1 MVIQN
6 NNIYITRGEEATF
19 RATIYMNDGTPFRLL
34 KAPDG
39 SSPHDLIYFTVKTDA
54 FSSDVAF
61 SSDDEN
67 VSDDENLVRR
77 YKLDLD
83 MGEDPIK
90 KFKSYDIHEL
100 KAEPTVDGHPNASD
114 LTTITDHGKD
124 VLYFYRDDTGKRTF
138 YTAKYTTGSSVDDVL
153 LERYVFDITFVIPT
167 EDTKELFAKTYYW
180 ELDWVSTPSGTD
192 KSKKFPLITPSQ
204 FIVRGS
210 IYD

>member
-34 KAPDG
+34 KPPKGDA
-39 SSPHDLIYFTVKTDA
+39 PHDLIYFTVKTDA
-54 FSSDVAF
+54 FSSDN
-61 SSDDEN
+61 EN
-67 VSDDENLVRR
+67 LSDDENLKLR
-77 YKLDLD
+77 YELDLD
-83 MGEDPIK
+83 TGENPIK
-90 KFKSYDIHEL
+90 KFESYDIHEL
-100 KAEPTVDGHPNASD
+100 AAEPTDDRHPDASD
-114 LTTITDHGKD
+114 LATITYYGKD
-124 VLYFYRDDTGKRTF
+124 VLYFFRDDTGKRTF
-138 YTAKYTTGSSVDDVL
+138 YTAEYTTGLSVEDVF

-167 EDTKELFAKTYYW
+167 KDTKELFAKTYYW
-180 ELDWVSTPSGTD
+180 ELDWVSTPYDTD

>member
-34 KAPDG
+34 KPSVGGA
-39 SSPHDLIYFTVKTDA
+39 PHDLIYFTIKKDA
-54 FSSDVAF
+54 FSSDDVKP
-61 SSDDEN
+61 
-67 VSDDENLVRR
+67 VLR

-83 MGEDPIK
+83 TGKNPIK
-90 KFKSYDIHEL
+90 KFESYDIHEL
-100 KAEPTVDGHPNASD
+100 KAEPTDDKHPDASD
-114 LTTITDHGKD
+114 LKTITDNGKD
-124 VLYFYRDDTGKRTF
+124 VLYFFRDDTGKRTF
-138 YTAKYTTGSSVDDVL
+138 YTAEYTTGLDVNDVL

-167 EDTKELFAKTYYW
+167 DDTKEFFAKTYYW
-180 ELDWVSTPSGTD
+180 ELDWVSTLYGTD
-192 KSKKFPLITPSQ
+192 IKKFPLITPSQ

>member
-34 KAPDG
+34 KPPAG
-39 SSPHDLIYFTVKTDA
+39 SAPHDLIYFTLKTDA
-54 FSSDVAF
+54 FSSD
-61 SSDDEN
+61 
-67 VSDDENLVRR
+67 DENLVLR

-83 MGEDPIK
+83 IGENAIK
-90 KFKSYDIHEL
+90 KFASYDIHEL
-100 KAEPTVDGHPNASD
+100 AVEPTDTGHPDASD
-114 LTTITDHGKD
+114 LTTITTYGKD
-124 VLYFYRDDTGKRTF
+124 VLYFFRDDAGKRTF

-167 EDTKELFAKTYYW
+167 DDTKTLFAKTYYW
-180 ELDWVSTPSGTD
+180 ELDWVSTPYGTD
-192 KSKKFPLITPSQ
+192 ISKKFPLITPSQ

>member
-34 KAPDG
+34 KPPAG
-39 SSPHDLIYFTVKTDA
+39 SAPHDLIYFTVKTDA
-54 FSSDVAF
+54 FSSDN
-61 SSDDEN
+61 EN
-67 VSDDENLVRR
+67 LSDDENLVLR
-77 YKLDLD
+77 YTLDLD
-83 MGEDPIK
+83 IGEDPIK
-90 KFKSYDIHEL
+90 KFASYDIHEL
-100 KAEPTVDGHPNASD
+100 SAEPTNTGHPDASD
-114 LTTITDHGKD
+114 LATITTYGKD
-124 VLYFYRDDTGKRTF
+124 VLYFFRDDTGKRTF

-167 EDTKELFAKTYYW
+167 DDTKELFAKTYYW
-180 ELDWVSTPSGTD
+180 ELDWVSTPYGTD
-192 KSKKFPLITPSQ
+192 ISKKFPLITPSQ

>member
-34 KAPDG
+34 KPSEGNA
-39 SSPHDLIYFTVKTDA
+39 PHDLIYFTLKTDA
-54 FSSDVAF
+54 FSSD
-61 SSDDEN
+61 
-67 VSDDENLVRR
+67 DENLVLR

-83 MGEDPIK
+83 KGKDAIK
-90 KFKSYDIHEL
+90 KFASYDIHEL
-100 KAEPTVDGHPNASD
+100 KAEPTDDGHPDASD
-114 LTTITDHGKD
+114 LTAITYYGKD
-124 VLYFYRDDTGKRTF
+124 VLYFFRDDTGKRTF

-167 EDTKELFAKTYYW
+167 NDTKQLFAKTYYW

-192 KSKKFPLITPSQ
+192 SKKFPLITPSQ

>member
-34 KAPDG
+34 KPSTG
-39 SSPHDLIYFTVKTDA
+39 SAPHDLIYFTVKTDA
-54 FSSDVAF
+54 FSSDDENL
-61 SSDDEN
+61 SDDEK
-67 VSDDENLVRR
+67 LKLR

-83 MGEDPIK
+83 TGKDPIK
-90 KFKSYDIHEL
+90 KFESYDIYEL
-100 KAEPTVDGHPNASD
+100 KAEPTDGHPDASD
-114 LTTITDHGKD
+114 LATLTNYGKD
-124 VLYFYRDDTGKRTF
+124 VLYFFRDDTGKRTF
-138 YTAKYTTGSSVDDVL
+138 YTADYTTGLDVGDVS

-167 EDTKELFAKTYYW
+167 NDTKTLFAKTYYW
-180 ELDWVSTPSGTD
+180 ELDWVSTPYGTD
-192 KSKKFPLITPSQ
+192 ISKKFPLITPSQ

>member
-1 MVIQN
+1 MIIQN

-34 KAPDG
+34 KPSKGGA
-39 SSPHDLIYFTVKTDA
+39 PHDLIYFTVKTDA
-54 FSSDVAF
+54 FSSDDVKP
-61 SSDDEN
+61 E
-67 VSDDENLVRR
+67 LR

-83 MGEDPIK
+83 TGKDAIK
-90 KFKSYDIHEL
+90 KFASYDIHEL
-100 KAEPTVDGHPNASD
+100 KAEPTDDGHPDASD
-114 LTTITDHGKD
+114 LNTITTNGKD

-138 YTAKYTTGSSVDDVL
+138 YTAEYTTGLDVDDVS

-167 EDTKELFAKTYYW
+167 NDTKTLFAKTYYW
-180 ELDWVSTPSGTD
+180 ELDWVSTLYGTD
-192 KSKKFPLITPSQ
+192 IKKFPLITPSQ

>member
-34 KAPDG
+34 KPPVG
-39 SSPHDLIYFTVKTDA
+39 SAPHDLIYFTLKTDA
-54 FSSDVAF
+54 FSSD
-61 SSDDEN
+61 E
-67 VSDDENLVRR
+67 ENLVLR

-83 MGEDPIK
+83 IGENAIK
-90 KFKSYDIHEL
+90 KFASYDIHEL
-100 KAEPTVDGHPNASD
+100 AAEPTDTGHPDASD
-114 LTTITDHGKD
+114 LATITAYGKD
-124 VLYFYRDDTGKRTF
+124 VLYFFRDDTGKRTF

-167 EDTKELFAKTYYW
+167 DDTKTLFAKTYYW
-180 ELDWVSTPSGTD
+180 ELDWVSTPYGTD
-192 KSKKFPLITPSQ
+192 ISKKFPLITPSQ

>member
-54 FSSDVAF
+54 FSSD
-61 SSDDEN
+61 
-67 VSDDENLVRR
+67 DENLVLR

-83 MGEDPIK
+83 TGEDPIK
-90 KFKSYDIHEL
+90 KFASYDIHEL
-100 KAEPTVDGHPNASD
+100 KAEPTDGHPNASD
-114 LTTITDHGKD
+114 LTTIKNYGKD
-124 VLYFYRDDTGKRTF
+124 VLYFDRDDTGKRTF
-138 YTAKYTTGSSVDDVL
+138 YTAEYTTDLSVADVGDIS

-167 EDTKELFAKTYYW
+167 NDTKTLFAKTYYW
-180 ELDWVSTPSGTD
+180 ELDWVSTPDGTNIY
-192 KSKKFPLITPSQ
+192 KKFPLITPSQ

>member
-34 KAPDG
+34 KPPAG
-39 SSPHDLIYFTVKTDA
+39 SAPHDLVYFTLKTDA
-54 FSSDVAF
+54 FSSD
-61 SSDDEN
+61 
-67 VSDDENLVRR
+67 DENLVLR

-83 MGEDPIK
+83 IGENAIK
-90 KFKSYDIHEL
+90 KFASYDIHEL
-100 KAEPTVDGHPNASD
+100 AAEPTDTGHPDVSD
-114 LTTITDHGKD
+114 LTTITTNGKD
-124 VLYFYRDDTGKRTF
+124 VLYFIRDDTGKRTF

-167 EDTKELFAKTYYW
+167 DDTKTLFAKTYYW
-180 ELDWVSTPSGTD
+180 ELDWVSPPYGTNI
-192 KSKKFPLITPSQ
+192 SKKFPLITPSQ

>member
-34 KAPDG
+34 KPPAG
-39 SSPHDLIYFTVKTDA
+39 SAPHDLIYFTLKTDA
-54 FSSDVAF
+54 FSSD
-61 SSDDEN
+61 
-67 VSDDENLVRR
+67 DENLVLR
-77 YKLDLD
+77 YTLD
-83 MGEDPIK
+83 MDIGENAIK
-90 KFKSYDIHEL
+90 KFASYDIHEL
-100 KAEPTVDGHPNASD
+100 AAEPTDTGHPDVSD
-114 LTTITDHGKD
+114 LTTITTYGKD
-124 VLYFYRDDTGKRTF
+124 VLYFFRDDTGKRTF

-167 EDTKELFAKTYYW
+167 DDTKTLFAKTYYW
-180 ELDWVSTPSGTD
+180 ELDWVSTPYGTD
-192 KSKKFPLITPSQ
+192 ISKKFPLITPSQ

>member
-34 KAPDG
+34 KPPAG
-39 SSPHDLIYFTVKTDA
+39 SAPHDLIYFTLKTDA
-54 FSSDVAF
+54 FSSD
-61 SSDDEN
+61 
-67 VSDDENLVRR
+67 DENLVLR

-83 MGEDPIK
+83 MGKDAIK
-90 KFKSYDIHEL
+90 KFASYDIHEL
-100 KAEPTVDGHPNASD
+100 KAEPTADGHPDASD
-114 LTTITDHGKD
+114 LATINYYGKD

-138 YTAKYTTGSSVDDVL
+138 YTADYETVSSASDVL

-167 EDTKELFAKTYYW
+167 NDTKELFAKTYYW
-180 ELDWVSTPSGTD
+180 ELDWVSTPYGTD

>member
-34 KAPDG
+34 KSPDG
-39 SSPHDLIYFTVKTDA
+39 SAPHDLIYFTVKTDA
-54 FSSDVAF
+54 FSSDN
-61 SSDDEN
+61 EN
-67 VSDDENLVRR
+67 LSDDENLKLR
-77 YKLDLD
+77 YELDLD
-83 MGEDPIK
+83 IGENAIK
-90 KFKSYDIHEL
+90 KFASYDIHEL
-100 KAEPTVDGHPNASD
+100 KAEPTNRHPDASD
-114 LTTITDHGKD
+114 LATITNYGKD
-124 VLYFYRDDTGKRTF
+124 VLYFFRDDTGKRTF

-167 EDTKELFAKTYYW
+167 DDTKELFAKTYYW
-180 ELDWVSTPSGTD
+180 ELDWVSTPYSTD

>member
-34 KAPDG
+34 KPSEGGA
-39 SSPHDLIYFTVKTDA
+39 PHDLIYFTVKTDA
-54 FSSDVAF
+54 FSSDV
-61 SSDDEN
+61 EN
-67 VSDDENLVRR
+67 VSDDKNLVLR
-77 YKLDLD
+77 YTLD
-83 MGEDPIK
+83 MDTGKDPIK
-90 KFKSYDIHEL
+90 KFASYDIHEL
-100 KAEPTVDGHPNASD
+100 KAEPTNDGHPDASD
-114 LTTITDHGKD
+114 LTTIKAYGKD

-138 YTAKYTTGSSVDDVL
+138 YTAECTTDLSVADVTDVD

-167 EDTKELFAKTYYW
+167 NDTKELFAKTYYW
-180 ELDWVSTPSGTD
+180 ELDWVSTPSGSNI
-192 KSKKFPLITPSQ
+192 SKKFPLITPSQ

>member
-34 KAPDG
+34 KPPAG
-39 SSPHDLIYFTVKTDA
+39 SAPHDLIYFTLKTDA
-54 FSSDVAF
+54 FSSD
-61 SSDDEN
+61 
-67 VSDDENLVRR
+67 DENLVLR

-83 MGEDPIK
+83 IGENAIK
-90 KFKSYDIHEL
+90 KFASYDIHEL
-100 KAEPTVDGHPNASD
+100 AAEPTDTGHPDVSD
-114 LTTITDHGKD
+114 LTTITTYGKD
-124 VLYFYRDDTGKRTF
+124 VLYFFRDDTGKRTF

-167 EDTKELFAKTYYW
+167 DDTKTLFATTYYW
-180 ELDWVSTPSGTD
+180 ELDWVSTPDGANT
-192 KSKKFPLITPSQ
+192 SKKFPLITPSQ

>member
-34 KAPDG
+34 KPPAG
-39 SSPHDLIYFTVKTDA
+39 SAPHDLIYFTLKTDA
-54 FSSDVAF
+54 FSSD
-61 SSDDEN
+61 
-67 VSDDENLVRR
+67 DENLVLR
-77 YKLDLD
+77 YELD
-83 MGEDPIK
+83 MDIGENAIK
-90 KFKSYDIHEL
+90 KFASYDIHEL
-100 KAEPTVDGHPNASD
+100 AAEPTDTGHPDASD
-114 LTTITDHGKD
+114 LTTITTYGKD
-124 VLYFYRDDTGKRTF
+124 VLYFFRDDTGKRTF

-167 EDTKELFAKTYYW
+167 DDTKTLFAKTYYW
-180 ELDWVSTPSGTD
+180 ELDWVSTPYGTD
-192 KSKKFPLITPSQ
+192 ISKKFPLITPSQ

>member
-34 KAPDG
+34 KPPKG
-39 SSPHDLIYFTVKTDA
+39 SAPHDLIYFTVKTDA
-54 FSSDVAF
+54 FSSDDAVL
-61 SSDDEN
+61 SDDEK
-67 VSDDENLVRR
+67 LVLR

-83 MGEDPIK
+83 IGEDPIK
-90 KFKSYDIHEL
+90 KFASYDIHEL
-100 KAEPTVDGHPNASD
+100 KAEPTDGHPDASD
-114 LTTITDHGKD
+114 LTTITTYGKD
-124 VLYFYRDDTGKRTF
+124 VLYFFRDDTGKRTF

-167 EDTKELFAKTYYW
+167 DDTKTLFAKTYYW
-180 ELDWVSTPSGTD
+180 ELDWVSTPYGTD
-192 KSKKFPLITPSQ
+192 ISKKFPLITPSQ

>member
-34 KAPDG
+34 KPPVG
-39 SSPHDLIYFTVKTDA
+39 SAPHDLIYFTVKTDA
-54 FSSDVAF
+54 FSSD
-61 SSDDEN
+61 
-67 VSDDENLVRR
+67 DENLVLR
-77 YKLDLD
+77 YELDLD
-83 MGEDPIK
+83 SGKDPIK
-90 KFKSYDIHEL
+90 KFASYDIHEL
-100 KAEPTVDGHPNASD
+100 KAEPTDDGHPDASD
-114 LTTITDHGKD
+114 LTTIKNYGKD

-138 YTAKYTTGSSVDDVL
+138 YTAEYSTVSDVDDVL

-167 EDTKELFAKTYYW
+167 NDTKMLFAKTYYW
-180 ELDWVSTPSGTD
+180 ELDWVSKSYEVDTVI
-192 KSKKFPLITPSQ
+192 SKKFPLITPSQ

>member
-34 KAPDG
+34 KPSVGGA
-39 SSPHDLIYFTVKTDA
+39 PHDLIYFTVKKD
-54 FSSDVAF
+54 AF

-67 VSDDENLVRR
+67 LSDDENSVLR
-77 YKLDLD
+77 YELDLD
-83 MGEDPIK
+83 IGKDAIK
-90 KFKSYDIHEL
+90 KFASYDIHEL
-100 KAEPTVDGHPNASD
+100 AAEPTNGHPDASD
-114 LTTITDHGKD
+114 LETIKTCGKD

-138 YTAKYTTGSSVDDVL
+138 YTAEYNKTDPSVADVD

-167 EDTKELFAKTYYW
+167 NDTKELFAKTYYW
-180 ELDWVSTPSGTD
+180 ELDWVSTPDGTD
-192 KSKKFPLITPSQ
+192 TSKKFPLITPSQ

>member
-34 KAPDG
+34 KPSDG
-39 SSPHDLIYFTVKTDA
+39 GAPHDLIYFTVKTDA
-54 FSSDVAF
+54 FSSD
-61 SSDDEN
+61 DEN
-67 VSDDENLVRR
+67 DENDEKLVLR
-77 YKLDLD
+77 YELDLD
-83 MGEDPIK
+83 TGKDAIK
-90 KFKSYDIHEL
+90 KFASYDIHEL
-100 KAEPTVDGHPNASD
+100 KAEPTDTGHPNASD
-114 LTTITDHGKD
+114 LPTITAWGKD
-124 VLYFYRDDTGKRTF
+124 VLYFFRDDTGKRTF

-167 EDTKELFAKTYYW
+167 NDTKTLFAKTYYW
-180 ELDWVSTPSGTD
+180 ELDWVSTPYGTD
-192 KSKKFPLITPSQ
+192 ISKKFPLITPSQ

>member
-34 KAPDG
+34 KPLKGNA
-39 SSPHDLIYFTVKTDA
+39 PHDFIYFTVKTDA
-54 FSSDVAF
+54 FSSDDAF
-61 SSDDEN
+61 LSDDKKF
-67 VSDDENLVRR
+67 VLR
-77 YKLDLD
+77 YTLDLD
-83 MGEDPIK
+83 IGENPIK

-100 KAEPTVDGHPNASD
+100 AVEPTNDGHPDASD
-114 LTTITDHGKD
+114 LETIKYYGKD
-124 VLYFYRDDTGKRTF
+124 VLYFFRDDTGKRTF
-138 YTAKYTTGSSVDDVL
+138 YTAEYTTSSPAVGDVL

-167 EDTKELFAKTYYW
+167 NDTKELFAKTYYW
-180 ELDWVSTPSGTD
+180 ELDWVSTPDGT
-192 KSKKFPLITPSQ
+192 KKISKKFPLITPSQ

>member
-34 KAPDG
+34 KSPDG
-39 SSPHDLIYFTVKTDA
+39 SAPHDLIYFTVKTDA
-54 FSSDVAF
+54 FSSD
-61 SSDDEN
+61 
-67 VSDDENLVRR
+67 DENLVLR

-83 MGEDPIK
+83 TGKDAIK
-90 KFKSYDIHEL
+90 KFASYDIHEL
-100 KAEPTVDGHPNASD
+100 KVEPTNTGHPDASD
-114 LTTITDHGKD
+114 LTTIMAYGKD
-124 VLYFYRDDTGKRTF
+124 ELYFFRDDTGKRTF
-138 YTAKYTTGSSVDDVL
+138 YTAEYTTVSSENDVD

-167 EDTKELFAKTYYW
+167 DDTKELFAKTYYW
-180 ELDWVSTPSGTD
+180 ELDWVSTPYGTD
-192 KSKKFPLITPSQ
+192 TSKKFPLITPSQ

>member
-34 KAPDG
+34 KPPKG
-39 SSPHDLIYFTVKTDA
+39 SAPHDLIYFTIKRDA
-54 FSSDVAF
+54 FSSDE
-61 SSDDEN
+61 EN
-67 VSDDENLVRR
+67 LSDDENLVLR

-83 MGEDPIK
+83 TGKDAIK
-90 KFKSYDIHEL
+90 KFASYDIHKL
-100 KAEPTVDGHPNASD
+100 VAEPTADRHPNASD
-114 LTTITDHGKD
+114 LTTIKAYGKD

-138 YTAKYTTGSSVDDVL
+138 YTAECTTDLSVADVADVD

-167 EDTKELFAKTYYW
+167 NDTKELFAKTYYW
-180 ELDWVSTPSGTD
+180 ELDWVSTPYDTGI
-192 KSKKFPLITPSQ
+192 SKKFPLITPSQ

>member
-34 KAPDG
+34 KPSKGGA
-39 SSPHDLIYFTVKTDA
+39 PHDLIYFTVKTDA
-54 FSSDVAF
+54 FSSDNENL
-61 SSDDEN
+61 SDDEK
-67 VSDDENLVRR
+67 LVLR

-83 MGEDPIK
+83 TGKDAIK
-90 KFKSYDIHEL
+90 KFASYDIYKL
-100 KAEPTVDGHPNASD
+100 KAEPTDDGHPDASD
-114 LTTITDHGKD
+114 LTTITTNGKD
-124 VLYFYRDDTGKRTF
+124 VLYFFRDDSGKRTF
-138 YTAKYTTGSSVDDVL
+138 YTAEYDTGLDVDDVR
-153 LERYVFDITFVIPT
+153 LERYVFDITFPIPT
-167 EDTKELFAKTYYW
+167 DDTKKLFAKTYYW
-180 ELDWVSTPSGTD
+180 ELDWVSTPYDTD

>member
-34 KAPDG
+34 KPPAG
-39 SSPHDLIYFTVKTDA
+39 SAPHDLIYFTLKTDA
-54 FSSDVAF
+54 FSSD
-61 SSDDEN
+61 
-67 VSDDENLVRR
+67 DENLVLR

-83 MGEDPIK
+83 IGENAIK
-90 KFKSYDIHEL
+90 KFASYDIHEL
-100 KAEPTVDGHPNASD
+100 AAEPTDTGHPDASD
-114 LTTITDHGKD
+114 LTTITTYGKD
-124 VLYFYRDDTGKRTF
+124 VLYFFRDDTGKRTF
-138 YTAKYTTGSSVDDVL
+138 YTAKYTTGSSVDDVR

-167 EDTKELFAKTYYW
+167 DDTKTLFAKTYYW
-180 ELDWVSTPSGTD
+180 ELDWVSTPYGTD
-192 KSKKFPLITPSQ
+192 ISKKFPLITPSQ

>member
-34 KAPDG
+34 KPPVG
-39 SSPHDLIYFTVKTDA
+39 SAPHDLIYFTLKTDA
-54 FSSDVAF
+54 FSSD
-61 SSDDEN
+61 E
-67 VSDDENLVRR
+67 ENLVLR
-77 YKLDLD
+77 YKLDMD
-83 MGEDPIK
+83 IGENAIK
-90 KFKSYDIHEL
+90 KFASYDIHEL
-100 KAEPTVDGHPNASD
+100 AVEPTDTGHPDASD
-114 LTTITDHGKD
+114 LTTITTYGKD
-124 VLYFYRDDTGKRTF
+124 VLYFFRDDTGKRTF

-167 EDTKELFAKTYYW
+167 DDTKTLFAKTYYW
-180 ELDWVSTPSGTD
+180 ELDWVSTPYGTD
-192 KSKKFPLITPSQ
+192 ISKKFPLITPSQ

>member
-34 KAPDG
+34 KPPKGNA
-39 SSPHDLIYFTVKTDA
+39 PHDLIYFTLKTDA
-54 FSSDVAF
+54 FSSD
-61 SSDDEN
+61 
-67 VSDDENLVRR
+67 DENLVLR

-83 MGEDPIK
+83 IGENAIK
-90 KFKSYDIHEL
+90 KFASYDIHEL
-100 KAEPTVDGHPNASD
+100 AAEPTDTGHPDVSD
-114 LTTITDHGKD
+114 LTTITTYGKD
-124 VLYFYRDDTGKRTF
+124 VLYFFRDDTGKRTF

-167 EDTKELFAKTYYW
+167 DDTKTLFAKTYYW
-180 ELDWVSTPSGTD
+180 ELDWVSTPYGTD
-192 KSKKFPLITPSQ
+192 ISKKFPLITPSQ

>member
-39 SSPHDLIYFTVKTDA
+39 SAPHDLIYFTVKTDA
-54 FSSDVAF
+54 FSSD
-61 SSDDEN
+61 
-67 VSDDENLVRR
+67 DENLKLR
-77 YKLDLD
+77 YELDLD
-83 MGEDPIK
+83 KGENAIK
-90 KFKSYDIHEL
+90 KFASYDIHEL
-100 KAEPTVDGHPNASD
+100 KAEPTSDGHPNASD
-114 LTTITDHGKD
+114 LTTIKNYGKD

-138 YTAKYTTGSSVDDVL
+138 YTAECTTDLSVADVADVD

-167 EDTKELFAKTYYW
+167 KDTKELFAKTYYW
-180 ELDWVSTPSGTD
+180 ELDWVSTPDGTD
-192 KSKKFPLITPSQ
+192 TFKKFPLITPSQ

>member
-34 KAPDG
+34 KPPKG
-39 SSPHDLIYFTVKTDA
+39 SAPHDFIYFTVKTDA
-54 FSSDVAF
+54 FSSD
-61 SSDDEN
+61 
-67 VSDDENLVRR
+67 DENLVLR

-83 MGEDPIK
+83 TGDNAIK
-90 KFKSYDIHEL
+90 KFASYDIHEL
-100 KAEPTVDGHPNASD
+100 KAEPTNDKHPNESD
-114 LTTITDHGKD
+114 LTTIKNYGKD

-138 YTAKYTTGSSVDDVL
+138 YTAKYTTGSSVDDVT

-167 EDTKELFAKTYYW
+167 IDTKELFAKTYYW
-180 ELDWVSTPSGTD
+180 ELDWVSTPDGTII
-192 KSKKFPLITPSQ
+192 SKKFPLITPSQ

>member
-34 KAPDG
+34 KPPIG
-39 SSPHDLIYFTVKTDA
+39 SAPHDLIYFTLKTDA
-54 FSSDVAF
+54 FSSD
-61 SSDDEN
+61 
-67 VSDDENLVRR
+67 DENLVLR
-77 YKLDLD
+77 YKLDMD
-83 MGEDPIK
+83 IGENAIK
-90 KFKSYDIHEL
+90 KFASYDIHEL
-100 KAEPTVDGHPNASD
+100 AAEPTDTGHPDASD
-114 LTTITDHGKD
+114 LTTITTYGKD

-167 EDTKELFAKTYYW
+167 DDTKTLFAKTYYW
-180 ELDWVSTPSGTD
+180 ELDWVSTPYGTD
-192 KSKKFPLITPSQ
+192 ISKKFPLITPSQ

>member
-34 KAPDG
+34 KPPAG
-39 SSPHDLIYFTVKTDA
+39 SAPHDLIYFTLKTDA
-54 FSSDVAF
+54 FSSD
-61 SSDDEN
+61 
-67 VSDDENLVRR
+67 DENLVLR
-77 YKLDLD
+77 YKLDMD
-83 MGEDPIK
+83 IGENAIK
-90 KFKSYDIHEL
+90 KFASYDIHEL
-100 KAEPTVDGHPNASD
+100 AAEPTDTGHPDASD
-114 LTTITDHGKD
+114 LTTITTYGKD
-124 VLYFYRDDTGKRTF
+124 VLYFFRDDTGKRTF

-167 EDTKELFAKTYYW
+167 DDTKTLFAKTYYW
-180 ELDWVSTPSGTD
+180 ELDWVSTPYGTD
-192 KSKKFPLITPSQ
+192 ISKKFPLITPSQ

>member
-34 KAPDG
+34 KPPEGRA
-39 SSPHDLIYFTVKTDA
+39 PHDLIYFTVKTDA
-54 FSSDVAF
+54 FSSDN
-61 SSDDEN
+61 EN
-67 VSDDENLVRR
+67 LSDDENLVLR
-77 YKLDLD
+77 YTLDLD
-83 MGEDPIK
+83 IGENPIK
-90 KFKSYDIHEL
+90 KFASYDIHEL
-100 KAEPTVDGHPNASD
+100 KAEPTDEGHPDASD
-114 LTTITDHGKD
+114 LATIKTCGKD
-124 VLYFYRDDTGKRTF
+124 VLYFFRDDTGKRTF
-138 YTAKYTTGSSVDDVL
+138 YTAEYTTGLDVGDVS

-167 EDTKELFAKTYYW
+167 KDTKELFAKTYYW
-180 ELDWVSTPSGTD
+180 ELDWVSTPYGTD

>member
-34 KAPDG
+34 KPSKGGA
-39 SSPHDLIYFTVKTDA
+39 PHDLIYFTVKTDA
-54 FSSDVAF
+54 FSSDDENL
-61 SSDDEN
+61 SDDEN
-67 VSDDENLVRR
+67 SVLR

-83 MGEDPIK
+83 TGKDAIK
-90 KFKSYDIHEL
+90 KFASYDIYKL
-100 KAEPTVDGHPNASD
+100 AYEPTYDGHPDASD
-114 LTTITDHGKD
+114 LNTITTNGKD

-138 YTAKYTTGSSVDDVL
+138 YTAEYTTGLDVDDVR

-167 EDTKELFAKTYYW
+167 NDTKKLFAKTYYW
-180 ELDWVSTPSGTD
+180 ELDWVSTPDGS
-192 KSKKFPLITPSQ
+192 KISKKFPLITPSQ